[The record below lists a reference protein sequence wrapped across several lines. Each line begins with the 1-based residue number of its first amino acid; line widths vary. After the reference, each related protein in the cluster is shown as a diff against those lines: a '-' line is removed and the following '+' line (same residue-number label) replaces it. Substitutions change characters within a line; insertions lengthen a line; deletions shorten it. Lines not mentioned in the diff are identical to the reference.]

1 MSADLSLYSVQAVH
15 RPAALQLVPIGGWV
29 AVLHEQALASA
40 DSLRIPLL
48 RKLIVY
54 LLERRT

>member
-15 RPAALQLVPIGGWV
+15 RPAAPQLVPIGGWV

-40 DSLRIPLL
+40 DSLRIPLR
-48 RKLIVY
+48 RKLVAY
-54 LLERRT
+54 FL